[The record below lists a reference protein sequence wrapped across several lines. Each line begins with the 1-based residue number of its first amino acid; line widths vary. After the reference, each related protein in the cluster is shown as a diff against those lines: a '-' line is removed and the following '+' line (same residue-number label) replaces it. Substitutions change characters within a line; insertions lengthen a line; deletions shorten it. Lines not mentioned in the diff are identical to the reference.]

1 MKGKTMPRAVSRID
15 ARTLSDWLRHNKAVL
30 IDVREPHEYA
40 RARIPGAMSLPLSRL
55 PQADLPDAEGRE
67 VVVCCASGAR
77 SMIAADRLL
86 ARHYGQVYNLD
97 GGLSAWRIA
106 GQEIDN

>member
-1 MKGKTMPRAVSRID
+1 MSGSVSRID
-15 ARTLSDWLRHNKAVL
+15 ARTLSDWIGQDKAVL

-40 RARIPGAMSLPLSRL
+40 RGRIPGALSLPLSRL
-55 PQADLPDAEGRE
+55 PQTELPEADGRN

-86 ARHYGQVYNLD
+86 AGHYGTVYNLD
-97 GGLSAWRIA
+97 GGLSAWRMA
-106 GQEIDN
+106 GQPVDG